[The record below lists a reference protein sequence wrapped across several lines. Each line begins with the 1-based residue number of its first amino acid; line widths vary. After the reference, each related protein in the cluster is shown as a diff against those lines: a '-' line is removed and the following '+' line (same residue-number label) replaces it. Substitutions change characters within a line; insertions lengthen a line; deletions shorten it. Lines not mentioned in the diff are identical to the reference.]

1 MGVHACKHCGR
12 FDKKWKF
19 QSEVFLGIE
28 ARKGLS
34 ISDKLS
40 NFTRNPN
47 QDTKQSNA
55 YTSSHWTHFWTKAS
69 SAFFL
74 QCSKLLHFIT
84 ATNSHHIAEESLKF
98 QALRLE
104 MN

>member
-1 MGVHACKHCGR
+1 VLL
-12 FDKKWKF
+12 DD
-19 QSEVFLGIE
+19 E

-34 ISDKLS
+34 LSDKLS
-40 NFTRNPN
+40 NSTGNPN
-47 QDTKQSNA
+47 QDRKQNNA
-55 YTSSHWTHFWTKAS
+55 YTSSQYAHFRTKAS

-74 QCSKLLHFIT
+74 QRSKLLHFT
-84 ATNSHHIAEESLKF
+84 TGTNFHHRLEESLKF